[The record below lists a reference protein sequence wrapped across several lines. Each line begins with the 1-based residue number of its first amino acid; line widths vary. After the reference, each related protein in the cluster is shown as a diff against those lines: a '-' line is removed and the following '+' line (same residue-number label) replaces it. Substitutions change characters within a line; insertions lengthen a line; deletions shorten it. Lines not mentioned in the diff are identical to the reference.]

1 MYRAMWTDERLDDL
15 SHRVDAG
22 FERVDKDIRELRADI
37 GSLRLA
43 ILQVG
48 GGLVVESER
57 CAGSGPPWRRAS
69 AIGEEEGDGDRPGFR
84 PA

>member
-22 FERVDKDIRELRADI
+22 FERVDRDIRELRADI
-37 GSLRLA
+37 DSLRLA

-48 GGLVVESER
+48 GGL
-57 CAGSGPPWRRAS
+57 G
-69 AIGEEEGDGDRPGFR
+69 IGLIGVIVSILINGG
-84 PA
+84 

>member
-1 MYRAMWTDERLDDL
+1 MERTMWTDERLDDL
-15 SHRVDAG
+15 AQRVDSG

-48 GGLVVESER
+48 GGLGIGLIGVI
-57 CAGSGPPWRRAS
+57 AS
-69 AIGEEEGDGDRPGFR
+69 ILISSD
-84 PA
+84 

>member
-22 FERVDKDIRELRADI
+22 FERVDNDIRELRADI

-48 GGLVVESER
+48 GGLGIGLIGVIASILI
-57 CAGSGPPWRRAS
+57 SG
-69 AIGEEEGDGDRPGFR
+69 G
-84 PA
+84 

>member
-1 MYRAMWTDERLDDL
+1 MERTMWSDERLDDL
-15 SHRVDAG
+15 AQRVDTG

-48 GGLVVESER
+48 GGLGIGLIGVIASILIS
-57 CAGSGPPWRRAS
+57 SG
-69 AIGEEEGDGDRPGFR
+69 
-84 PA
+84 